1 MIDGLKAVLFDV
13 FGTVVDWRGSLIAEL
28 SAFGAGRGLSADWS
42 ALTDAWRAAYAPS
55 MDRVRRGELPWTKLD
70 ALHRTTLDGL
80 LTRFGLEALDEA
92 GRAHLNLGWHRLN
105 PWPDSVA
112 GLHRLKR
119 RFVIAP
125 LSNGNVSL
133 LVDLARFGGLPW
145 DMVFGS
151 DVSGHYK
158 PDPETYLGACRML
171 DLEPG
176 QVMLAAAH
184 NADLHAARALGL
196 RTGFILRREE
206 YGPAQ
211 ADDLGPDEAWDVIV
225 EDVCDLATKLGA

>member
-1 MIDGLKAVLFDV
+1 
-13 FGTVVDWRGSLIAEL
+13 
-28 SAFGAGRGLSADWS
+28 
-42 ALTDAWRAAYAPS
+42 
-55 MDRVRRGELPWTKLD
+55 
-70 ALHRTTLDGL
+70 
-80 LTRFGLEALDEA
+80 
-92 GRAHLNLGWHRLN
+92 
-105 PWPDSVA
+105 
-112 GLHRLKR
+112 
-119 RFVIAP
+119 
-125 LSNGNVSL
+125 
-133 LVDLARFGGLPW
+133 
-145 DMVFGS
+145 
-151 DVSGHYK
+151 
-158 PDPETYLGACRML
+158 ML